1 MLLSSGRFRQH
12 ASRAGS
18 HFGRPVLKCLLAC
31 GILGAWLTIAPLR
44 LAAQD
49 PGSIPKADAPPHGNP
64 QNGKRLYDKY
74 GCYEC
79 HGGQGQGSQ
88 LSGPRIGPSS
98 GSFSGFL
105 TYIRRPTGQMPP
117 YTRKITTDAELAD
130 MYAFLQSVPQPPD
143 VEKIPLLKAL
153 VATGKGR

>member
-1 MLLSSGRFRQH
+1 MLLSLGRFRRRSSKE
-12 ASRAGS
+12 ASRGVRAG
-18 HFGRPVLKCLLAC
+18 LKGLLAW
-31 GILGAWLTIAPLR
+31 GTLGVWLTIAPFP
-44 LAAQD
+44 LAGQD
-49 PGSIPKADAPPHGNP
+49 PDSIPKTEAPPHSNA

-79 HGGQGQGSQ
+79 HGGQGQGSP
-88 LSGPRIGPSS
+88 LSGPRIAPSP

-130 MYAFLQSVPQPPD
+130 MYAFLQSLQQPPD

-153 VATGKGR
+153 SATGKGR

>member
-1 MLLSSGRFRQH
+1 MVLSSGRFGRDRSRV
-12 ASRAGS
+12 ASL
-18 HFGRPVLKCLLAC
+18 PVHRLLKRLLA
-31 GILGAWLTIAPLR
+31 GGMLATWLTTAALPL
-44 LAAQD
+44 AGQD
-49 PGSIPKADAPPHGNP
+49 SDSIPKADTPPRGNP

-88 LSGPRIGPSS
+88 LSGPRIGPSP

-105 TYIRRPTGQMPP
+105 TYIRQPTGQMPP
-117 YTRKITTDAELAD
+117 YTRKITSDAELAD

-143 VEKIPLLKAL
+143 VDKIPRLKAL
-153 VATGKGR
+153 SATGKGR

>member
-1 MLLSSGRFRQH
+1 MLLSLGRFRQDSSKV
-12 ASRAGS
+12 ASR
-18 HFGRPVLKCLLAC
+18 FVRPGLKGLLAW
-31 GILGAWLTIAPLR
+31 GTLGVWLMIASLR
-44 LAAQD
+44 LAGQD
-49 PGSIPKADAPPHGNP
+49 PDSIPKADAPPRGNP

-79 HGGQGQGSQ
+79 HGGQGQGSP
-88 LSGPRIGPSS
+88 LSGPRIAPSP

-130 MYAFLQSVPQPPD
+130 MYAFVQSVPQPPD

-153 VATGKGR
+153 SATGKGR

>member
-1 MLLSSGRFRQH
+1 MLM
-12 ASRAGS
+12 
-18 HFGRPVLKCLLAC
+18 
-31 GILGAWLTIAPLR
+31 AWMTIALR
-44 LAAQD
+44 AAGQD
-49 PGSIPKADAPPHGNP
+49 PDSIPKADTSRHGNA

-88 LSGPRIGPSS
+88 LSGPRIAPSS

-117 YTRKITTDAELAD
+117 YTRKITTDTELAD
-130 MYAFLQSVPQPPD
+130 MYAFLQSVPPPPD

-153 VATGKGR
+153 SATGRGR

>member
-1 MLLSSGRFRQH
+1 MLLSLNRFRRGSSKR
-12 ASRAGS
+12 ASR
-18 HFGRPVLKCLLAC
+18 FVRPGMKGLLAW
-31 GILGAWLTIAPLR
+31 GALGVWLMIAALR
-44 LAAQD
+44 LAGQD
-49 PGSIPKADAPPHGNP
+49 PDSIPEADAPPRGNP

-88 LSGPRIGPSS
+88 LSGPRIGPSP

-130 MYAFLQSVPQPPD
+130 MYAFLQSVPRPPD
-143 VEKIPLLKAL
+143 VESIPLLKAL
-153 VATGKGR
+153 SATGKAR

>member
-1 MLLSSGRFRQH
+1 MLLFSGQFGQGSSKA
-12 ASRAGS
+12 ASPLI
-18 HFGRPVLKCLLAC
+18 RPMLKSLLA
-31 GILGAWLTIAPLR
+31 GGLLTAWLTITPMQ
-44 LAAQD
+44 LAGQD
-49 PGSIPKADAPPHGNP
+49 PESMPKTEAPRGNE
-64 QNGKRLYDKY
+64 QNGRRLYDQY

-88 LSGPRIGPSS
+88 LSGPRIAPSS

-130 MYAFLQSVPQPPD
+130 MYAFLQSVPRPPE

-153 VATGKGR
+153 SATGKGR

>member
-1 MLLSSGRFRQH
+1 MLLSLGRFRWDSSKVAGRLVRPGLKGLFAWGTLGVWLMI
-12 ASRAGS
+12 AS
-18 HFGRPVLKCLLAC
+18 
-31 GILGAWLTIAPLR
+31 LR
-44 LAAQD
+44 LAGQD
-49 PGSIPKADAPPHGNP
+49 PDSIPKADAPPRGNP
-64 QNGKRLYDKY
+64 QNGQRLYDKY

-79 HGGQGQGSQ
+79 HGGQGQGSP
-88 LSGPRIGPSS
+88 LSGPRIAPSP

-130 MYAFLQSVPQPPD
+130 MYAFVRSMPQPAD

-153 VATGKGR
+153 SATGKGR